1 MLRWG
6 IPGRCATNTLP
17 DAPRPRGRLLDARL
31 HLLDRQL
38 LAEHGVPVGI
48 VDDLELSADAFGAIA
63 AGARSPRLVGLV
75 CGHVVAIR
83 IFGGKPP
90 QSQLQTIP
98 WRRVAAIG
106 TVVRLQQTEMSFDAL
121 WVEHWLRDHVVAR
134 IPGGRH
140 AAE

>member
-1 MLRWG
+1 MNS
-6 IPGRCATNTLP
+6 PDNTFP

-38 LAEHGVPVGI
+38 LDDRGVPVGI
-48 VDDLELSADAFGAIA
+48 VDDLELSADAFGDIA
-63 AGARSPRLVGLV
+63 AGVRSPRLVGLV
-75 CGHVVAIR
+75 SGHVTATR

-90 QSQLQTIP
+90 PSQLQMIP
-98 WRRVAAIG
+98 WRLVAAIG
-106 TVVRLQQTEMSFDAL
+106 TVVRLHRTEMSFDAL
-121 WVEHWLRDHVVAR
+121 WVEHWLCDHVVAR

>member
-1 MLRWG
+1 MNG
-6 IPGRCATNTLP
+6 PNNTFP

-38 LAEHGVPVGI
+38 LDDRGVPVGI
-48 VDDLELSADAFGAIA
+48 VDDLELSADAFGDIA
-63 AGARSPRLVGLV
+63 AGVRSPRLVGLV
-75 CGHVVAIR
+75 SGHVTATR

-90 QSQLQTIP
+90 PSQLQMIP
-98 WRRVAAIG
+98 WRLVAAIG
-106 TVVRLQQTEMSFDAL
+106 TVERLHQTETSFDAL